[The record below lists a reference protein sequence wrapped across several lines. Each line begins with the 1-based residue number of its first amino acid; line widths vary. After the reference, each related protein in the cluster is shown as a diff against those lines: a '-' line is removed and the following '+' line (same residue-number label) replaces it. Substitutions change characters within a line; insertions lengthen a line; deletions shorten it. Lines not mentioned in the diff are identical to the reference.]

1 MAKRNVFYSF
11 HYDNDVNR
19 VQMIRNMGALDGNEP
34 ATPNQ
39 WEQIKQGGEARI
51 QQWIDNN
58 MSGKSCV
65 VVLIGEDTA
74 DRKWVRYEIKK
85 AWDEGKG
92 LVGIY
97 IHNIKCMNSGT
108 CSKGANPF
116 DYVKTKFG
124 TTLSSLVKVYNPTSS
139 DAYNAIKGS
148 IENWIESAIEAR
160 KN

>member
-58 MSGKSCV
+58 MSGKS
-65 VVLIGEDTA
+65 
-74 DRKWVRYEIKK
+74 
-85 AWDEGKG
+85 
-92 LVGIY
+92 
-97 IHNIKCMNSGT
+97 
-108 CSKGANPF
+108 
-116 DYVKTKFG
+116 
-124 TTLSSLVKVYNPTSS
+124 
-139 DAYNAIKGS
+139 
-148 IENWIESAIEAR
+148 
-160 KN
+160 